1 MVVGLQVFFG
11 VDVGD
16 AVVAAVSGIAFFVR
30 LVLLS
35 DVVVVVDCLVEE
47 RGGRCCGCSS
57 TGRGRK
63 SNALADFVA

>member
-16 AVVAAVSGIAFFVR
+16 AVSGIAFFVR

-47 RGGRCCGCSS
+47 RGGRCCG
-57 TGRGRK
+57 TGGGRK
-63 SNALADFVA
+63 SNALADLVA